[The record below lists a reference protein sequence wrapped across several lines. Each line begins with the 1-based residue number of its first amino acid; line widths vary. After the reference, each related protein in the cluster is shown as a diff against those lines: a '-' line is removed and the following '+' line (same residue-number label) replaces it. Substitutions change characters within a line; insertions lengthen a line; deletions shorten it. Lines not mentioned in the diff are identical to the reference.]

1 MATFK
6 TISELVSTTRSTYY
20 QVVNDEDVIDII
32 KEALS
37 EAVKEIV
44 YKGYISK
51 ANEPYIRR
59 EDEGGLSDTRNYN
72 HMTKYL
78 GKNSFVVK
86 VSNDTEVVGTS
97 GDLLSNIIING
108 KGYYWRN
115 SEIYRLQP
123 YPRDFIAYAKEE
135 LNRSGRLKEIIK
147 QKLKSKGIKVVD

>member
-44 YKGYISK
+44 YKGYISN

-59 EDEGGLSDTRNYN
+59 EDEGGLSDVRNYN
-72 HMTKYL
+72 HITKYL

-86 VSNDTEVVGTS
+86 VSNDTESVGKG
-97 GDLLSNIIING
+97 GDLTNIIING
-108 KGYYWRN
+108 QGYDWKH
-115 SEIYRLQP
+115 SEIYNLQP
-123 YPRDFIAYAKEE
+123 FPRDFIAYAKEE